1 MYLFYFSLSVCP
13 YERVDGK
20 KRIKKH
26 RSKKW
31 GLLQQE
37 LAVNVGTL
45 ESFQQL
51 GTFFFYF
58 KQSGGCSR

>member
-1 MYLFYFSLSVCP
+1 MV
-13 YERVDGK
+13 K

-51 GTFFFYF
+51 GTIFFLF
-58 KQSGGCSR
+58 